1 RSEVDCGALEK
12 KTMAYQQAQNAGTKT
27 GEVGQVECAV
37 EGVLGSGA
45 VEKFYAKLQSRT
57 VYVREVEKI
66 IGSGILEALDST
78 LAKSGKTARQMY
90 ESLALSDQALM
101 REFYLERIEK
111 VDVKVREKY
120 RKVYRYY

>member
-1 RSEVDCGALEK
+1 
-12 KTMAYQQAQNAGTKT
+12 MYQQAQIPVTKT
-27 GEVGQVECAV
+27 EEFEQLKS
-37 EGVLGSGA
+37 VLERILSSAA
-45 VEKFYAKLQSRT
+45 VEKFYSRLQSRT

-90 ESLALSDQALM
+90 ESLAISDQALM